1 MQELKCIKCG
11 ALNET
16 FQRGPLI
23 TGTRCIACGYE
34 TLAKVCKDVGEA
46 KVFLEKLPEG
56 TVLLFQDNS
65 ASIRLEAHYTAD
77 LSRAEKVILHRGS
90 DK

>member
-46 KVFLEKLPEG
+46 KVFLEKLPNLNHCDSQIFEVQ
-56 TVLLFQDNS
+56 TMN
-65 ASIRLEAHYTAD
+65 
-77 LSRAEKVILHRGS
+77 
-90 DK
+90 